1 MSDAVHALIT
11 NINTRNKA
19 NQNVPSKGKP
29 SPTVTRPV
37 DSKIIPLEYNCS
49 CPSPYD
55 FDLDLLSDA
64 EPYLTLHRKFT
75 QDNPVE
81 YECATSYDPND
92 VLDRV
97 FDSTDQSGNANDKC
111 DLLQLDTDA
120 KTGTNVLNNLAAA
133 VNAAV
138 YKRSMKDAINRIA
151 TK

>member
-29 SPTVTRPV
+29 SSTVTRPV
-37 DSKIIPLEYNCS
+37 DSKIIPLECNFS

-92 VLDRV
+92 FLDRV